1 MIKRKNQTKTEK
13 INNKRQRERN
23 LSRSNERVANFEKP
37 VLAKHGLQL
46 WTRSPH
52 LCKTRERERERER
65 ERVSVWLCVCVKGKY
80 GMCGN
85 EKREGSGKRKKRL
98 YSFLEFDG
106 TLWLGTPP
114 TTFLFLFQF
123 FSCYSF
129 FFFFWKHFYRKWNLN
144 FEFWISFLF
153 KI

>member
-1 MIKRKNQTKTEK
+1 MKGWRILRSQFLRSMAFNC
-13 INNKRQRERN
+13 ERAVPI
-23 LSRSNERVANFEKP
+23 S
-37 VLAKHGLQL
+37 AKL
-46 WTRSPH
+46 
-52 LCKTRERERERER
+52 ERERERER
-65 ERVSVWLCVCVKGKY
+65 ECVCVWLYVFVKGKY

-129 FFFFWKHFYRKWNLN
+129 FFFLIHFYRKWNLN

-153 KI
+153 KMWRMLIELYKT